1 MQIDIVNTSGKKV
14 SQIELN
20 DAVFDVPQKDHLFYE
35 VTKMQLANRRAGT
48 ASTKNRSDVRGGG
61 AKPFKQKGTGRA
73 RQGTSRSPIN
83 RGGGVVFGPKPRDYS
98 YKVPKKVAKG
108 ALSSALS
115 LKAREGKLKVIE
127 SLELSEP
134 KTKGAIELLSKIGA
148 TNVLLVIAEANRNVE
163 LATRNIKGC
172 KTLRSSG
179 LNVYDVL
186 KYDNIVISREALAGI
201 EERLAK

>member
-1 MQIDIVNTSGKKV
+1 MQIDIVNTIGVKV
-14 SQIELN
+14 SKVELK
-20 DAVFDVPQKDHLFYE
+20 DEVFDAPQKDHLFYE

-98 YKVPKKVAKG
+98 YKVPKKVVKG

-115 LKAREGKLKVIE
+115 LKTREGKLKVVDNLDF
-127 SLELSEP
+127 SAP
-134 KTKGAIELLSKIGA
+134 KTKVALEFLSKIGA
-148 TNVLLVIAEANRNVE
+148 TKALLVTADANRNVE
-163 LATRNIKGC
+163 LAMRNIKGC
-172 KTLRSSG
+172 KSLRANG

-186 KYDNIVISREALAGI
+186 KYDHIVISSKALSGI
-201 EERLAK
+201 EERLTK

>member
-1 MQIDIVNTSGKKV
+1 MQIDIVNTIGVKV
-14 SQIELN
+14 SKVDLKDE
-20 DAVFDVPQKDHLFYE
+20 VFDAPQKDHLFYE

-98 YKVPKKVAKG
+98 YKVPKKVVKA

-115 LKAREGKLKVIE
+115 LKAREGKLKVVE
-127 SLELSEP
+127 NLDLSEP
-134 KTKGAIELLSKIGA
+134 KTKVAVEFLSKIGA
-148 TNVLLVIAEANRNVE
+148 TNVLLVTAEANRNVE

-172 KTLRSSG
+172 KALRASG
-179 LNVYDVL
+179 LNVYDIL
-186 KYDNIVISREALAGI
+186 KYDHIVISSEALAGI
-201 EERLAK
+201 EERLTK

>member
-20 DAVFDVPQKDHLFYE
+20 DEVFDVPQKNHLFYE

-61 AKPFKQKGTGRA
+61 AKPFRQKGTGRA

-83 RGGGVVFGPKPRDYS
+83 RGGGVVFGPRPRDYS
-98 YKVPKKVAKG
+98 YKVPKKVVKG

-115 LKAREGKLKVIE
+115 LKAREGRLKVIE

-134 KTKGAIELLSKIGA
+134 KTKGVVELLSKIGT
-148 TNVLLVIAEANRNVE
+148 TNVLLVIAEANRNIE
-163 LATRNIKGC
+163 LAARNIKGC
-172 KTLRSSG
+172 KALRSSG

-186 KYDNIVISREALAGI
+186 KYENIVISKEALAGI